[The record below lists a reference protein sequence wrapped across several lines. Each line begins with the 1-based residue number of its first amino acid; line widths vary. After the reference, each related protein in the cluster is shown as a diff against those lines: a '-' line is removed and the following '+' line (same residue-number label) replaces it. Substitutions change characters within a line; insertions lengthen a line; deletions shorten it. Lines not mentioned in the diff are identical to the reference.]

1 MAKNDIF
8 WTCDSNTIKD
18 YFPQFLRDNYPN
30 FKFSFN
36 WENFP
41 QIQDYLMRLMFNSFS
56 NSPQVKSQLP
66 RLIHDVELFFA
77 TGLSSKIFDKN
88 NLTSILNNLK
98 NSKNGFR
105 IVEFL
110 SPELS
115 GLFGN
120 SIENKIQI
128 NQRMTRHRNSP
139 SLTTDEIRRLYMFHE
154 MGHKI
159 LNILSQDKVI
169 QNFINTIDPI
179 LRSKGLL
186 NADLNYKEFIIDGF
200 WMIEESITQE
210 LAEFLTYY
218 SSKKR
223 RPQFENRND
232 LGCNIET
239 NHDYYG
245 IFQMPTINLGK
256 TIRGCSNANSTNE
269 EVLLNM
275 IKKALNSNF
284 NLELLSEYNQ
294 GNAQLYYDLFL
305 TLRVMGMIKK
315 QKYASFGIG
324 SSIPGLNVQSCLNA
338 IANITKKNRDI
349 REYPANGYPNI
360 DFNSYLNPPSSSSRS
375 FRQR

>member
-8 WTCDSNTIKD
+8 WTYDSNTIKD
-18 YFPQFLRDNYPN
+18 YFPQFLRDNYPT

-36 WENFP
+36 WEDFP
-41 QIQDYLMRLMFNSFS
+41 QIQDYLTRLMFNSFS
-56 NSPQVKSQLP
+56 NSPQVRSQLP
-66 RLIHDVELFFA
+66 ELIHDVELFFA
-77 TGLSSKIFDKN
+77 AGLASEIFDNN

-98 NSKNGFR
+98 DSKNGFR

-110 SPELS
+110 PPELS
-115 GLFGN
+115 GVFGN
-120 SIENKIQI
+120 STENKIQI
-128 NQRMTRHRNSP
+128 NQRMTRHGNSP
-139 SLTTDEIRRLYMFHE
+139 SLTANEIRRLYMFHE

-159 LNILSQDKVI
+159 LNILSQDSVM
-169 QNFINTIDPI
+169 QNFINTIDPM
-179 LRSKGLL
+179 LRSKGLS

-200 WMIEESITQE
+200 WMIEECLTQE

-218 SSKKR
+218 SSQKR
-223 RPQFENRND
+223 RPQFENRSD

-245 IFQMPTINLGK
+245 IFQIPTINLGK
-256 TIRGCSNANSTNE
+256 TIRGCSKANSTNE
-269 EVLLNM
+269 EILLNM

-284 NLELLSEYNQ
+284 DLELISEYNQ

-305 TLRVMGMIKK
+305 TLRAMGMVKK

-324 SSIPGLNVQSCLNA
+324 SPIAGLNVQSCLNT
-338 IANITKKNRDI
+338 IANITKRNRDL

-360 DFNSYLNPPSSSSRS
+360 DFNSYQTPPSNSPGFFGR
-375 FRQR
+375 R